1 MNSRTKLLRSRLTM
15 PTLVMAILIGGV
27 ATGTAPVSAEPN
39 KKPKVLVM
47 YSENRSLVRVDTNQ
61 SGIDHGD
68 LFHRED
74 ALSRQLNGPVIGV
87 SYSQAE
93 VISHHPE
100 SNVDVRRVLIQSFLP
115 KGRMYFMG
123 TSELALGTTPAPGW
137 TNSYAILGGTGIYAG
152 ARGTMTLELLPDGKS
167 WKSTAKY
174 TLD

>member
-1 MNSRTKLLRSRLTM
+1 MGLRRILFQSFFAVAISTLTIS
-15 PTLVMAILIGGV
+15 TLSIS
-27 ATGTAPVSAEPN
+27 TGTVAVNAAP
-39 KKPKVLVM
+39 KDKPKLLVM
-47 YSENRSLVRVDTNQ
+47 YSENKSLVRVDTNET
-61 SGIDHGD
+61 GIDHGD

-74 ALSRQLNGPVIGV
+74 ALSRTLNGPVIGV

-115 KGRMYFMG
+115 MGRMYFMG
-123 TSELALGTTPAPGW
+123 TSELDRGALPAPGW
-137 TNSYAILGGTGIYAG
+137 TNAYAILGGTGIYAG

-174 TLD
+174 TLK

>member
-1 MNSRTKLLRSRLTM
+1 MNSRTKLMRSMVTM
-15 PTLVMAILIGGV
+15 PTLLLAILIGGI
-27 ATGTAPVSAEPN
+27 ATGTANVSAAPN
-39 KKPKVLVM
+39 NKHKILVM
-47 YSENRSLVRVDTNQ
+47 YSENKSLVRVDTNEA
-61 SGIDHGD
+61 GIDHGD

-74 ALSRQLNGPVIGV
+74 ALSRTLNGPVIGV

-100 SNVDVRRVLIQSFLP
+100 TNVDVRRVLIQSFLP

-123 TSELALGTTPAPGW
+123 TSELDRGAIPAPGW
-137 TNSYAILGGTGIYAG
+137 TNAYAILGGTGIYAG
-152 ARGTMTLELLPDGKS
+152 ARGTMTLELLSDGKS

>member
-1 MNSRTKLLRSRLTM
+1 MGLRRILLQSVLAVAISTLIISILTIS
-15 PTLVMAILIGGV
+15 TGAIPV
-27 ATGTAPVSAEPN
+27 NAAP
-39 KKPKVLVM
+39 KDKPKVLVM
-47 YSENRSLVRVDTNQ
+47 YSENKSLVRVDSNET
-61 SGIDHGD
+61 GIDHGD

-74 ALSRQLNGPVIGV
+74 ALSRTLNGPVIGV

-123 TSELALGTTPAPGW
+123 TSELDRGALPVPGW

-152 ARGTMTLELLPDGKS
+152 ARGTMTLVLLPDGKS

-174 TLD
+174 TLN